1 MGKGRMEKEQAKL
14 GKEDKNMWDV
24 RGTFY
29 LKCQISH
36 LVPQNSLSKLKVR
49 HPELSV
55 YPFKMK
61 GFM

>member
-1 MGKGRMEKEQAKL
+1 MGKGRMEKEEAKL
-14 GKEDKNMWDV
+14 GKEDMWYV

-29 LKCQISH
+29 LKCQIGH
-36 LVPQNSLSKLKVR
+36 LVPQNSLSQLKVR

-55 YPFKMK
+55 YPFKIK